1 MDSPATAA
9 EDKGRSGSTR
19 EGIPLRLPWGTT
31 VIAHKPYPNEMRDH
45 LANVRTFLAWVRTAI
60 AMMGFGF
67 VIAKFGLL
75 LRELPGHHIDLGEL
89 HLATIIGSILVVLG
103 GVFLVFST
111 LDFLSVRRQI
121 ERQVIAFSAV
131 IHLILATVLV
141 AIAVAL
147 AGYLWIT
154 GFQ

>member
-60 AMMGFGF
+60 AMMGFPLAS
-67 VIAKFGLL
+67 IALSAKSD
-75 LRELPGHHIDLGEL
+75 LPVGSFALIPIEMLPPFSVGGSNIQKRTPAL
-89 HLATIIGSILVVLG
+89 MSPMPAT
-103 GVFLVFST
+103 
-111 LDFLSVRRQI
+111 
-121 ERQVIAFSAV
+121 
-131 IHLILATVLV
+131 
-141 AIAVAL
+141 
-147 AGYLWIT
+147 
-154 GFQ
+154 